1 MLTTTDQERTEMSRS
16 STRQSVSEFLR
27 NHYVDPTPIA
37 RKQPAQIRTTN
48 QMVREFE
55 RVCGPQPT
63 SHAIGCICVKCDP
76 EGEYT

>member
-1 MLTTTDQERTEMSRS
+1 MSRS
-16 STRQSVSEFLR
+16 STRQFVSEFLR
-27 NHYVDPTPIA
+27 NHYVE
-37 RKQPAQIRTTN
+37 PAQIRTTN

-63 SHAIGCICVKCDP
+63 SHALGCICVKCDP